1 MAKMALDG
9 ECWFCTALCG
19 EEDYCT
25 ECNEFVCPDCDEIP
39 FEDLLLGHEP
49 EEHVG
54 EWGE

>member
-9 ECWFCTALCG
+9 ECYFCTALCG

-25 ECNEFVCPDCDEIP
+25 GCNEFVCPDCDEIP
-39 FEDLLLGHEP
+39 FEDLLPGHEP